1 MSRDDQ
7 STQGVLE
14 MHPKGYG
21 FLRNAARNY
30 VAQQADPYV
39 PAPFIQK
46 LGLREGVLLAGPVDA
61 ARKGT
66 GPRLARVEAVEG
78 QPPDQY
84 RPRKFDDLTPI
95 DPHEA
100 IHLETTSDRL
110 TTRVMDLL
118 TPIGK
123 GQRGL
128 IVAPPRTGKTI
139 LLQHIAQ
146 AVVQNHPEMHLI
158 MLLID
163 ERPEEVTDMKRS
175 IRGEVVA
182 SSADMDSSSHVRLAQ
197 LVVERGKRLA
207 EQGKQALVL
216 LDSLTR
222 LARAYNKNVGNS
234 GRTMSGGVDVR
245 AMEIPKRLFGAARVF
260 EEGGSLTVMG
270 TALIET
276 GSRMDDLIFQEFK
289 GTGNMELVLDRR
301 LADRRV
307 YPAIDISQSGTRK
320 EERILSPEVLER
332 VTLLRRVGANE
343 THRSDGNARQET
355 RRHSLQCRVSGQDR
369 RVRALIGRLSSLL
382 LLLLL
387 RLGIVFRDRARAG
400 TNRRQRHVQRRQ
412 LLLPRQRRQRFKLS
426 RLHPHVNAFLDA
438 AAVDSLIWRH
448 VGEIATDG
456 DLNEMFC
463 HRAIVGR
470 INADPSQR
478 RQPRLAPCVT
488 LRILVGPVNV
498 AADVA
503 GRQAER
509 TQQGDH
515 QVGEILADAFALFQQ
530 IVHRRAGERHVA
542 CIFKA
547 VVDITAYT
555 KH

>member
-1 MSRDDQ
+1 MVRDDDH
-7 STQGVLE
+7 SAQGVLE
-14 MHPKGYG
+14 LHPKGYG

-30 VAQQADPYV
+30 VAQAADAYV

-61 ARKGT
+61 VRT
-66 GPRLARVEAVEG
+66 GDGAALARVEAVEG
-78 QPPDQY
+78 LPPEQY

-95 DPHEA
+95 DPHEH
-100 IHLETTSDRL
+100 IRLETGQQPL

-146 AVVQNHPEMHLI
+146 AVSQNHPEMHLI

-163 ERPEEVTDMKRS
+163 ERPEEVTDMKRTV
-175 IRGEVVA
+175 RGEVVA
-182 SSADMDSSSHVRLAQ
+182 SSADQDSLSHVRLAQ

-245 AMEIPKRLFGAARVF
+245 ALEIPKRLFGAARAF

-270 TALIET
+270 TALIDT
-276 GSRMDDLIFQEFK
+276 GSRMDELIFQEFK

-301 LADRRV
+301 LADRRI

-320 EERILSPEVLER
+320 EERLLSPEVLQQ
-332 VTLLRRVGANE
+332 VTLLRRTLVQMKPIEAMELLVKKMGD
-343 THRSDGNARQET
+343 TPSNA
-355 RRHSLQCRVSGQDR
+355 
-369 RVRALIGRLSSLL
+369 
-382 LLLLL
+382 
-387 RLGIVFRDRARAG
+387 
-400 TNRRQRHVQRRQ
+400 
-412 LLLPRQRRQRFKLS
+412 
-426 RLHPHVNAFLDA
+426 AFLEKI
-438 AAVDSLIWRH
+438 AVYAR
-448 VGEIATDG
+448 
-456 DLNEMFC
+456 
-463 HRAIVGR
+463 
-470 INADPSQR
+470 
-478 RQPRLAPCVT
+478 
-488 LRILVGPVNV
+488 
-498 AADVA
+498 
-503 GRQAER
+503 
-509 TQQGDH
+509 
-515 QVGEILADAFALFQQ
+515 
-530 IVHRRAGERHVA
+530 
-542 CIFKA
+542 
-547 VVDITAYT
+547 
-555 KH
+555 